1 MEIALQEKSK
11 GILYEGYTKSFRQC
25 IFEEGDVV
33 GKNERYEFRCD
44 DDLECC
50 GRTCCI
56 PEAATIPLWLMIVF
70 IILAA
75 VLLLAILG
83 TLLWLLAKRMKQRPK
98 KVHVHACLLYPI
110 AAGYLNDVS
119 NSSKTGYTA
128 LNSGRNRPGGRRND
142 ADDRRQ
148 LVYEQETYSTPD
160 HLYGGYGSRFY
171 RDSDN
176 HRDFTPRRDVGV
188 NGYGNT
194 TYNGAGVREVGVG
207 NDGGTTRE
215 IAIRDVR
222 PDSSSQPHPD
232 RWRDV
237 ASSRVNVLSDNDS
250 VVRHGLH
257 ETVEES
263 FKQEITYE
271 MPRKRAED
279 DVLEKFIPSPMEEES
294 LPKPKEEQIIQRC
307 EDEISRA
314 LTFDTS
320 DATPLNPQRA
330 QLAFYRSQ
338 TEQIASYNSVE

>member
-1 MEIALQEKSK
+1 MQEKSK

-98 KVHVHACLLYPI
+98 K
-110 AAGYLNDVS
+110 GFLNDTS
-119 NSSKTGYTA
+119 NSSKAGYTA
-128 LNSGRNRPGGRRND
+128 LNSGRSGSGARRSD

-148 LVYEQETYSTPD
+148 LVHEQETYSTPE
-160 HLYGGYGSRFY
+160 HLYGGYASRSY
-171 RDSDN
+171 N
-176 HRDFTPRRDVGV
+176 HDDKRRDFTARRDIGV
-188 NGYGNT
+188 NGYRNA
-194 TYNGAGVREVGVG
+194 TYNDAGIRGAGG
-207 NDGGTTRE
+207 NGGDTKRE
-215 IAIRDVR
+215 IAIPDARRDF
-222 PDSSSQPHPD
+222 SQPYGD
-232 RWRDV
+232 RPRDG
-237 ASSRVNVLSDNDS
+237 ASSRITMLGDGDS
-250 VVRHGLH
+250 VVRHDLH

-271 MPRKRAED
+271 RPVSTD
-279 DVLEKFIPSPMEEES
+279 
-294 LPKPKEEQIIQRC
+294 
-307 EDEISRA
+307 SREM
-314 LTFDTS
+314 L
-320 DATPLNPQRA
+320 
-330 QLAFYRSQ
+330 
-338 TEQIASYNSVE
+338 